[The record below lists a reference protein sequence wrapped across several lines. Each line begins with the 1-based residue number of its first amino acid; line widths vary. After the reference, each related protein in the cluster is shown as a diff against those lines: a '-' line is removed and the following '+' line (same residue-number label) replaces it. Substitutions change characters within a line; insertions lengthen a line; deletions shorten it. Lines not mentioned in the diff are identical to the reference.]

1 MIYKNHYD
9 KLELYFNQYKNIIYS
24 IFDISYYNFFNNSI
38 YSKFYYDLN
47 LKIFENNIFYFG
59 KFYPNRHIV
68 VFNNKENQGKIV
80 FLKFALDKM
89 GILKNRRE
97 ENFIKKNYGEGK
109 NISLLN
115 EGKIL
120 IFEDYGSLNEESPN
134 YNSEIYLKFLY
145 NKKELNYDE
154 LFGDQSLDENDFTAK
169 SVNAGTRKI
178 EVDFSNR

>member
-1 MIYKNHYD
+1 
-9 KLELYFNQYKNIIYS
+9 
-24 IFDISYYNFFNNSI
+24 
-38 YSKFYYDLN
+38 
-47 LKIFENNIFYFG
+47 
-59 KFYPNRHIV
+59 
-68 VFNNKENQGKIV
+68 
-80 FLKFALDKM
+80 M

-178 EVDFSNR
+178 EVDFSNIYPIDENKKLKCEDCNEEVTPKYICNTITNNYHYECNNVPEGDPPYKSSPMNYVEFKYFLRDNGVIKF